1 MMRRRRPAR
10 QTALAVGLGAIT
22 WTAAEYGLHR
32 FLMHEMKG
40 KGLASKEHL
49 KHHANVT
56 YFSPASKKAA
66 SAAGATAIVLPAT
79 WATTGPDTAIGY
91 TSGVIG
97 MYLVYEWVH
106 RRIHTHPARTPH
118 GRFIRRQH
126 LEHHAGSPMRNFGV
140 TTAVFDRA
148 FGTFD
153 PTTTVTLPRRI
164 APVWML
170 DADDEVRPE
179 LRAEYV
185 VRGTRRMDPAQ
196 AERDRVAAFA
206 NEAPEL

>member
-1 MMRRRRPAR
+1 
-10 QTALAVGLGAIT
+10 
-22 WTAAEYGLHR
+22 
-32 FLMHEMKG
+32 
-40 KGLASKEHL
+40 
-49 KHHANVT
+49 
-56 YFSPASKKAA
+56 
-66 SAAGATAIVLPAT
+66 
-79 WATTGPDTAIGY
+79 
-91 TSGVIG
+91 
-97 MYLVYEWVH
+97 
-106 RRIHTHPARTPH
+106 
-118 GRFIRRQH
+118 
-126 LEHHAGSPMRNFGV
+126 MRNFGV

-196 AERDRVAAFA
+196 AERDRAAASTRPLSSDAAERSGSTACVTPSTPAAACGVAATVLRSPTRSA
-206 NEAPEL
+206 GGDPRSVADPAHPARRRPPDPDGDPR